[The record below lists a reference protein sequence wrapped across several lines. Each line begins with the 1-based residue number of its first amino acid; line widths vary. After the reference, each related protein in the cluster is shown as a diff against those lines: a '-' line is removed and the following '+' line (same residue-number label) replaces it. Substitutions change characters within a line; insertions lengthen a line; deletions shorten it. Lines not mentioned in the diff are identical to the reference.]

1 MYKRNHFFILH
12 SLCWRKK
19 KQEGGGEG
27 REGGKKVDTPAGY
40 TPNGQPA
47 SQQTTTNGKAGPVG
61 VRWRKKSKK
70 RKEILYIK
78 GSSSSSPRGR
88 KKKKGRDLQWIPTGP
103 SWRDWKTLSPIFSIS
118 QATMTSASL
127 FSKIISDSF
136 APFFFFFFY
145 CNSPCRPGSFSLIS
159 YL

>member
-19 KQEGGGEG
+19 KQEGGGG